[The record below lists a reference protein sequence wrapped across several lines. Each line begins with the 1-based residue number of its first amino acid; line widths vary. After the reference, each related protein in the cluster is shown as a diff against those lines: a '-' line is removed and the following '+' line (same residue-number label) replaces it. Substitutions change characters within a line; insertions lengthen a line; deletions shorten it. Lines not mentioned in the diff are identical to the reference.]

1 MLEALT
7 KHVPGCIEA
16 VYLLA
21 LAKHLSGMTSAAQS
35 GAQYCLRIDSTYAD
49 AHLLMAQ
56 VHLTQGNLASAAQ
69 SLQTGLSY
77 NFEVRESPRYHII
90 QARIHI
96 AEKNA
101 REGVK
106 ALLAAMK
113 LPGVKRSL
121 QQVQGTKKKSKR
133 SLALADRVSV
143 FLELA
148 RAYTAIDQTSEA
160 AKVLADAENEFA
172 GTPEE
177 VRVLMARAELSVK
190 LNDVEGAVRRLRGV
204 SPAMPYY
211 VQAKE
216 YMAQIYLRQRRDK
229 KAYAA
234 CYQELLDQNP
244 SGHTHL
250 LLGDAYMTIQEPG
263 KAIKTYEAALKA
275 NPRDGR
281 WWGEGGGRRGVVASC
296 VPSFV
301 SVACFLP
308 FAPR

>member
-1 MLEALT
+1 M
-7 KHVPGCIEA
+7 PGCIEA

-21 LAKHLSGMTSAAQS
+21 LAKYLSGMTSAAQS

-56 VHLTQGNLASAAQ
+56 VHLTQGNLGSAGQ

-96 AEKNA
+96 AENNP

-121 QQVQGTKKKSKR
+121 QPVQGAKKKSKR
-133 SLALADRVSV
+133 NMALGDRVSV

-148 RAYTAIDQTSEA
+148 RAYTEINQPAEA
-160 AKVLADAENEFA
+160 AKVLADATNEFS

-177 VRVLMARAELSVK
+177 VRVLMAHADLAVKRGDIDGALST
-190 LNDVEGAVRRLRGV
+190 LRTV

-216 YMAQIYLRQRRDK
+216 HMAHIYLHHRKDK
-229 KAYAA
+229 KAYAN
-234 CYQELLDQNP
+234 CYQELLGQNP

-250 LLGDAYMTIQEPG
+250 LLGDAYMTIQEPA
-263 KAIKTYEAALKA
+263 KAIKTYESALKS

-281 WWGEGGGRRGVVASC
+281 RKHEKGSLSVSAVVGY
-296 VPSFV
+296 
-301 SVACFLP
+301 
-308 FAPR
+308 R